1 MDDCSMLRIL
11 KKDLQKK
18 KDVDDD
24 YLEFLLEA
32 AKENMIDEGITID
45 PESLKF
51 QNAQIHYAAYL
62 YRNRAVQGG
71 DTRYYANINSGNGK
85 MPRFLR
91 YELNQLVLKS
101 ER

>member
-1 MDDCSMLRIL
+1 MDESSMLKIL
-11 KKDLQKK
+11 KKDLQKRN
-18 KDVDDD
+18 DVDND

-32 AKENMIDEGITID
+32 AKENMFDEGITID
-45 PESLKF
+45 SQSLKF